1 MTIERFLNHIYYS
14 FAAIDRTFSYSIDYR
29 KEDNTVLVA
38 GMIMCFSL
46 GGYVVAAFYTVV
58 LFPMHLLGIFFS
70 SQKEL
75 LMSFVVGGILLGPLM
90 KSFNN
95 YDRYFM
101 EFRSNPNYKKRLW
114 NVVASVFCII
124 GHTLL
129 LLIVVILG

>member
-29 KEDNTVLVA
+29 KENNTVLVA

-75 LMSFVVGGILLGPLM
+75 LMSLVQIMNHLR
-90 KSFNN
+90 KSF
-95 YDRYFM
+95 YFL
-101 EFRSNPNYKKRLW
+101 RLLKKQLFYMRRKKMIYPFLW
-114 NVVASVFCII
+114 TSTVMNWAMR
-124 GHTLL
+124 
-129 LLIVVILG
+129 